1 MFFVPLLHKVKGFC
15 SESIYSNSVSKLF
28 SYKEWKPT
36 QNNNR
41 KMLKTYQLEVK
52 IQEVQTFLCRKHNTF
67 PLSLFR
73 AIAIFL
79 FSHSQLVNTIHL
91 RTLWFSC
98 PMNIFSSP

>member
-41 KMLKTYQLEVK
+41 KMLKLINLKSKYRRYRHSYAENITH
-52 IQEVQTFLCRKHNTF
+52 FLF
-67 PLSLFR
+67 LSLG
-73 AIAIFL
+73 L
-79 FSHSQLVNTIHL
+79 
-91 RTLWFSC
+91 
-98 PMNIFSSP
+98 